1 MTKNKDLYLLPC
13 KTLALQVQ
21 GHFVQNLNIAQK
33 PLTGFVLKRKRVAI
47 LFYNMIEI
55 HTRLPTS
62 SKLQEYIQQMI
73 CIQDLRID
81 YHHGINF
88 NKLNSL
94 LKILEL
100 VEYALC
106 ADYAAI
112 NSIDR
117 IQKSVIFN
125 LNS

>member
-21 GHFVQNLNIAQK
+21 GHFVQNLNIAK

-47 LFYNMIEI
+47 LFYNMNEI
-55 HTRLPTS
+55 HTS
-62 SKLQEYIQQMI
+62 FKSKLQEYIYLGDDTYL
-73 CIQDLRID
+73 QDLRIDAGID

-94 LKILEL
+94 
-100 VEYALC
+100 
-106 ADYAAI
+106 
-112 NSIDR
+112 S
-117 IQKSVIFN
+117 
-125 LNS
+125 

>member
-1 MTKNKDLYLLPC
+1 
-13 KTLALQVQ
+13 
-21 GHFVQNLNIAQK
+21 
-33 PLTGFVLKRKRVAI
+33 
-47 LFYNMIEI
+47 
-55 HTRLPTS
+55 
-62 SKLQEYIQQMI
+62 MI
-73 CIQDLRID
+73 CIQDLKKD

>member
-1 MTKNKDLYLLPC
+1 MTGIHLLDDMYL
-13 KTLALQVQ
+13 
-21 GHFVQNLNIAQK
+21 
-33 PLTGFVLKRKRVAI
+33 
-47 LFYNMIEI
+47 
-55 HTRLPTS
+55 
-62 SKLQEYIQQMI
+62 
-73 CIQDLRID
+73 QDLRID

-106 ADYAAI
+106 ADCAAI

>member
-1 MTKNKDLYLLPC
+1 MYL
-13 KTLALQVQ
+13 
-21 GHFVQNLNIAQK
+21 
-33 PLTGFVLKRKRVAI
+33 
-47 LFYNMIEI
+47 
-55 HTRLPTS
+55 
-62 SKLQEYIQQMI
+62 
-73 CIQDLRID
+73 QDLRID